1 MGVVVASHVA
11 DVDEELLGLLETAV
25 DAVLSHFGIPDAEV
39 SVVLGD
45 DELLHEL
52 NLAWRQVDAPTD
64 VLAFALE
71 EQEADEPFYDVA
83 EGEPRLLGD
92 VVISLPRAKTQAA
105 EYGHDLSREL
115 AFLAVHGALHL
126 LGFDHHDEAERQQMR
141 MYEEEI
147 LAKLGLGR

>member
-92 VVISLPRAKTQAA
+92 VVISLPRAKNT
-105 EYGHDLSREL
+105 G
-115 AFLAVHGALHL
+115 
-126 LGFDHHDEAERQQMR
+126 
-141 MYEEEI
+141 
-147 LAKLGLGR
+147 GRVRP